1 VGLVTVLLVVEDVGL
16 VVVAD
21 VVGLVVVVVVVVV
34 VVELLLEL
42 VEDVVP
48 VLVLLR
54 QSLDARSVIVAAP
67 WPRFCT
73 SVVLTVDGRF
83 AIALLNDRAAPD
95 AAPHWPEATAELIDA
110 SWLFRLPA

>member
-1 VGLVTVLLVVEDVGL
+1 MLLVLEDVGL
-16 VVVAD
+16 VVVDD

-48 VLVLLR
+48 VLVPVPLR
-54 QSLDARSVIVAAP
+54 QSLAARSVIVAAP

-73 SVVLTVDGRF
+73 SVVLTVEGRF
-83 AIALLNDRAAPD
+83 ATALLNDRAAPD